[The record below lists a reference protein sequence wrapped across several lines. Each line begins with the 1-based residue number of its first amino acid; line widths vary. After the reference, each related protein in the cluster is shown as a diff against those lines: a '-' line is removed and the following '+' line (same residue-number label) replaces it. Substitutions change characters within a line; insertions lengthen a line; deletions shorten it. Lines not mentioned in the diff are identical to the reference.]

1 MGREALTALM
11 NNAALLITLVVLYSV
26 FYTKSI
32 PSRLASRQIISGL
45 LLGLV
50 TVAVMMNSWQLSP
63 GVVFDTRTVVL
74 GLIGLFFGFLP
85 SAIAASMAIAL
96 RLLMGGEGALPGIG
110 TIISSVS
117 VGLFWRYVVKKKIG
131 DHSLLELYLLGVV
144 VHSFMLICMLFLPQH
159 SRETFFS
166 ITALP
171 VMIIYPLATMVVG
184 WAITDQIARQR
195 GKAAE
200 KELVVMSERLA
211 TIVKT
216 SPIAIVTIDLNY
228 NVTGWNEAA
237 EKIFGWK
244 ESEVIGKPLP
254 YIDENHREAHR
265 KMNEE
270 TLKGWPVRGARFVRH
285 RKDGKEVVVKVY
297 NAPIRDEKGNLAG
310 LFGILEDVTEQ
321 NKMELALN
329 ESELLFRQLYV
340 NMNVGVA
347 IYRVVND
354 GDDVVFLDMNPA
366 GCRITGVNREE
377 IIGRSV
383 RAIFPGV
390 TDLGL
395 YDRILDVWKSG
406 YSQHH
411 PVKEYHDGR
420 LTFWAENFIY
430 RHKADEIVVVF
441 EDVTERE
448 MTLEE
453 LERRVVRRTEELE
466 EANRELESFAYS
478 VSHDLKAP
486 LRAIR
491 GFSKIVSDR
500 YSSLLPEE
508 GSRYLGFIVKAGE
521 DMSELITGLL
531 EYSRVGKAVLRREV
545 VSLQDLV
552 SDCISTLESRIVE
565 EEAEVKVLSDLPDV
579 YADRSLLRRALTNLL
594 QNSLTYHKSGEHLVI
609 KVYSDEQNGFVN
621 LTVEDNGI
629 GIESKFHERIFNIF
643 QRLHTG
649 DEYPGTG
656 IGLAIVKKSVALMGG
671 DVSLESEPGK
681 GARFT
686 IKIKGASS

>member
-1 MGREALTALM
+1 MGREAFTALL
-11 NNAALLITLVVLYSV
+11 NNAALLITMVVVYSA
-26 FYTKSI
+26 FYSKSI
-32 PSRLASRQIISGL
+32 PSRLAFRQIISGL

-50 TVAVMMNSWQLSP
+50 TLAVMMNSWQLSP

-74 GLIGLFFGFLP
+74 GLVGLFFGLLP
-85 SAIAASMAIAL
+85 SAIAASMAVVL
-96 RLLMGGEGALPGIG
+96 RLAMGGEGALPGIG
-110 TIISSVS
+110 TILSSVT
-117 VGLFWRYVVKKKIG
+117 VGLFWRYIVKKRVG

-144 VHSFMLICMLFLPQH
+144 VHSFMLICMLFLPQQ
-159 SRETFFS
+159 SRDTFFS
-166 ITALP
+166 MTALP
-171 VMIIYPLATMVVG
+171 VMIIYPLATMVIG

-216 SPIAIVTIDLNY
+216 SPIAIVSIDLDY

-237 EKIFGWK
+237 EEIFGWK

-254 YIDENHREAHR
+254 YIEENNREEHW

-270 TLKGWPVRGARFVRH
+270 TLGGSPVRGTRFIRH
-285 RKDGKEVVVKVY
+285 TKYGREVVVKVY
-297 NAPIRDEKGNLAG
+297 NAPIHDEKGNLAG

-321 NKMELALN
+321 SKIELALN
-329 ESELLFRQLYV
+329 ESELLFRQLYL
-340 NMNVGVA
+340 NMNIGVA

-354 GDDVVFLDMNPA
+354 GDDIVFQDMNPA
-366 GCRITGVNREE
+366 GCRITGVSSEE
-377 IIGRSV
+377 ILGRSV

-390 TDLGL
+390 MELGL
-395 YDRILDVWKSG
+395 YERILDVWRSG

-430 RHKADEIVVVF
+430 KHKANEIVVVF
-441 EDVTERE
+441 EDVTQRE

-453 LERRVVRRTEELE
+453 LETRVKKRTKELE
-466 EANRELESFAYS
+466 EANSELEAFAYS

-491 GFSKIVSDR
+491 GFSKIVFDR

-531 EYSRVGKAVLRREV
+531 EYSRVGKASLRREV
-545 VSLQDLV
+545 VSLRDLV
-552 SDCISTLESRIVE
+552 SDCISTLGSRVVE
-565 EEAEVKVLSDLPDV
+565 EEAEIKVISDLPKV

-594 QNSLTYHKSGEHLVI
+594 QNSLTYHKSGEHPEI
-609 KVYSDEQNGFVN
+609 RIYSNEQNGFVN

-629 GIESKFHERIFNIF
+629 GIEKKFHERIFNIF

-649 DEYPGTG
+649 EEYPGTG
-656 IGLAIVKKSVALMGG
+656 IGLAIVKKSIALMGG
-671 DVSLESEPGK
+671 EVSLESEPDK

-686 IKIKGASS
+686 IRIEGAKT

>member
-1 MGREALTALM
+1 MGREVLTALL
-11 NNAALLITLVVLYSV
+11 NNAALLITLVVVYSA

-32 PSRLASRQIISGL
+32 PSRLVSRQIISGL

-50 TVAVMMNSWQLSP
+50 TLAVMMNSWQLSP

-74 GLIGLFFGFLP
+74 GLVGLFFGFLP
-85 SAIAASMAIAL
+85 SAIAASMAVVL
-96 RLLMGGEGALPGIG
+96 RLAMGGEGALPGIG
-110 TIISSVS
+110 TILSSVS
-117 VGLFWRYVVKKKIG
+117 VGLLWRFVGKRKVG
-131 DHSLLELYLLGVV
+131 NHSLLELYLFGVV
-144 VHSFMLICMLFLPQH
+144 VHSFMLICMLFLPEQ
-159 SRETFFS
+159 SRDTFFS
-166 ITALP
+166 MTALP
-171 VMIIYPLATMVVG
+171 VMIIYPLATMAIG

-200 KELVVMSERLA
+200 RELVVMSERLA

-216 SPIAIVTIDLNY
+216 APIAIVSIDLDY
-228 NVTGWNEAA
+228 NVMGWNEGA

-254 YIDENHREAHR
+254 YIHEKHRAEHR

-270 TLKGWPVRGARFVRH
+270 TFKGRPVRGARFVRH
-285 RKDGKEVVVKVY
+285 TKEGKEVVVKVY
-297 NAPIRDEKGNLAG
+297 NSPIHDEKGNLAG
-310 LFGILEDVTEQ
+310 LFGILEDVTAQ
-321 NKMELALN
+321 HKMELALN

-354 GDDVVFLDMNPA
+354 GDDIVFLDMNPA
-366 GCRITGVNREE
+366 GCRITGVKREE
-377 IIGRSV
+377 ILGRSV

-390 TDLGL
+390 VELGL
-395 YDRILDVWKSG
+395 YNRILDVWSSG

-430 RHKADEIVVVF
+430 RHKTDEIVVVF
-441 EDVTERE
+441 EDVTQRE
-448 MTLEE
+448 MTLEV
-453 LERRVVRRTEELE
+453 LESRVKKRTEELE
-466 EANRELESFAYS
+466 EVNRELEAFAYS

-491 GFSKIVSDR
+491 GFSKIISDR
-500 YSSLLPEE
+500 YASLLPEE

-531 EYSRVGKAVLRREV
+531 EYSRVGRSALNLQVL
-545 VSLQDLV
+545 SLQDIV
-552 SDCISTLESRIVE
+552 SDCVSMLAGMIE
-565 EEAEVKVLSDLPDV
+565 EKRAEVTVLSDLPNV
-579 YADRSLLRRALTNLL
+579 YADNSLLRRALTNLL
-594 QNSLTYHKSGEHLVI
+594 QNSLTYHKSGECPVI
-609 KVYSDEQNGFVN
+609 KVYSDEHDGFVN

-629 GIESKFHERIFNIF
+629 GIENKFHERIFNIF

-656 IGLAIVKKSVALMGG
+656 IGLAIVKKSIALMGG
-671 DVSLESEPGK
+671 EVSLESEPSK

-686 IKIKGASS
+686 IRIKGAKT